1 MARPDQEKRLL
12 DMGINDIHQVY
23 RTEDLAPGKRIIFA
37 ACGVTD
43 GTLLKG
49 VRFFGGGART
59 HTLIMTLKSRR
70 IRFIDTVHME
80 HDDIKVRF

>member
-1 MARPDQEKRLL
+1 
-12 DMGINDIHQVY
+12 MGIDDLKRVY
-23 RTEDLAPGKRIIFA
+23 ATEDLAPGRKMIFA

-59 HTLIMTLKSRR
+59 HTLIMTLASRK
-70 IRFIDTVHME
+70 ISFIDTVHLE
-80 HDDIKVRF
+80 RRPDLKVRF

>member
-1 MARPDQEKRLL
+1 MPYASQNPIPTVKATYISSETSCVRRVR
-12 DMGINDIHQVY
+12 M
-23 RTEDLAPGKRIIFA
+23 IFA

-59 HTLIMTLKSRR
+59 NTLVMALEERKV
-70 IRFIDTVHME
+70 RFIDTVHLE
-80 HDDIKVRF
+80 RRPDLRVRFF